1 MSKKKKR
8 SYANPMYSFTRLAV
22 VKTEGH
28 EWYGVAVLAKRRIGG
43 TNRSY
48 LNSRMS
54 VMSAANLYNQGK
66 ISGQTYN
73 QIFNSHLPQNQNV
86 SAQWYLARNIEA
98 KNQKRTAQ
106 LIGEED
112 LHFFEYAVSKDE
124 ALHYGDRLRK
134 ALPLR

>member
-1 MSKKKKR
+1 
-8 SYANPMYSFTRLAV
+8 MYSFTRLAV

-28 EWYGVAVLAKRRIGG
+28 EWYGVAVLAKRRMGG
-43 TNRSY
+43 ANRSSAT
-48 LNSRMS
+48 NSRRQQ
-54 VMSAANLYNQGK
+54 VLAAANLYNQGK

-73 QIFNSHLPQNQNV
+73 NIFNQNTHV
-86 SAQWYLARNIEA
+86 SSQWYLARNVQV

-124 ALHYGDRLRK
+124 AIHYGDRLRK